1 MYYVISVHTHT
12 RAVNVATLLTLG
24 AHVMFGFLDNTP
36 YFPYIAMVV
45 MGLGY
50 SLLAT
55 ALWPLPAFLVPEN
68 QLGTAYGM

>member
-1 MYYVISVHTHT
+1 M
-12 RAVNVATLLTLG
+12 ATLLTLA
-24 AHVMFGFLDNTP
+24 AHIMFGFLGNAP
-36 YFPYIAMVV
+36 YLPYIAMVV

>member
-1 MYYVISVHTHT
+1 MLFLYTHT